1 LFFQGLVVFVLG
13 IDTVMQHRL
22 DSGNRRS
29 KVVSEDSGGSMPRMI
44 DLFSDSWSDG
54 VKIADPRGRRRWWF
68 REMTMIIV

>member
-1 LFFQGLVVFVLG
+1 
-13 IDTVMQHRL
+13 
-22 DSGNRRS
+22 
-29 KVVSEDSGGSMPRMI
+29 MPRMI